1 MQVVMGSG
9 EGVYCLATFLQQF
22 NVVAVVVVGKEKRG
36 YVQGLGKHT
45 VNMFVLLM
53 SSLQNY
59 QYLTMHV
66 I

>member
-22 NVVAVVVVGKEKRG
+22 NVVTVVVVKKEKRS

-45 VNMFVLLM
+45 VNMFV
-53 SSLQNY
+53 Y
-59 QYLTMHV
+59 
-66 I
+66 